1 MTYDKA
7 LHFFGDLVKS
17 SLFLSDRK
25 RFLEKHKDINNI
37 HEGIEKYHVSDEL
50 LENLKK
56 EYYLMWVILPVL
68 SRFFHLIA

>member
-7 LHFFGDLVKS
+7 LHFFGDLVKG

-25 RFLEKHKDINNI
+25 KFLEEHKDITNI
-37 HEGIEKYHVSDEL
+37 DEGIEKYHVSDEL

-56 EYYLMWVILPVL
+56 EYYLMWCIDVYCFYLWNKL
-68 SRFFHLIA
+68 

>member
-17 SLFLSDRK
+17 SLFLSDRQN
-25 RFLEKHKDINNI
+25 FLTKHKNVGNI
-37 HEGIEKYHVSDEL
+37 DEGIETYHVSDEL

-56 EYYLMWVILPVL
+56 
-68 SRFFHLIA
+68 